1 MEVSSLDGALVAC
14 TVDERSAVG
23 EARRSAIALA
33 GQLGFSAEDAGRVA
47 LIVTEAATNLVQHG
61 SGGEVLLRFRR
72 LRLRHRLLRAVPGQ
86 AGSGVEILVLDRGAG
101 IVDLPGATR
110 DGYSTAGTPGT
121 GLGAVARTA
130 DLFDIYTAPGLG
142 TALLARA
149 WKRPAPA
156 TRSAPAGL
164 ELGAVCLP
172 RRGEQVT
179 GDAWAAANADGGS
192 MLLVAD
198 GLGHGPDAA
207 AAASEAVRIFR
218 QRRYASPG
226 EFIADAHA
234 ALKSTRG
241 AALAAA
247 LLDRERR
254 EIRYAGI
261 GNIGGTIVAGS
272 DTRSM
277 VSHNGTV
284 GHELRKIQE
293 FVYPWPSGSLVVMQS
308 DGLQTHWRL
317 DRYPTVSARHPGVIA
332 GLLYRDFNRRRD
344 DVTVVSV
351 RESAAG
357 SIPGDLPFDA

>member
-61 SGGEVLLRFRR
+61 SGGEV
-72 LRLRHRLLRAVPGQ
+72 LLRAVPGQ

-284 GHELRKIQE
+284 GDVLR
-293 FVYPWPSGSLVVMQS
+293 
-308 DGLQTHWRL
+308 
-317 DRYPTVSARHPGVIA
+317 
-332 GLLYRDFNRRRD
+332 
-344 DVTVVSV
+344 
-351 RESAAG
+351 
-357 SIPGDLPFDA
+357 

>member
-1 MEVSSLDGALVAC
+1 MEVSSLDGAPISC

-23 EARRSAIALA
+23 EVRRSAIALA
-33 GQLGFSAEDAGRVA
+33 GELGFSEEDAGRVA

-61 SGGEVLLRFRR
+61 GGGEVLI
-72 LRLRHRLLRAVPGQ
+72 RAVTGR
-86 AGSGVEILVLDRGAG
+86 AGSGVEVLVLDRGVG
-101 IVDLPGATR
+101 IGDLLAAAR

-142 TALLARA
+142 TVLFARA

-156 TRSAPAGL
+156 TRRAPAGL

-172 RRGEQVT
+172 RRGERVT
-179 GDAWAAANADGGS
+179 GDAWAAASADGGII
-192 MLLVAD
+192 LLVAD
-198 GLGHGPDAA
+198 GLGHGPAA
-207 AAASEAVRIFR
+207 AAASAEAIRIFR

-226 EFIADAHA
+226 ELIADTHA

-247 LLDRERR
+247 LLDRERH
-254 EIRYAGI
+254 EIRYAGV
-261 GNIGGTIVAGS
+261 GNIAGTIVAGS

-293 FVYPWPSGSLVVMQS
+293 FVYPWPPGALIVMQS
-308 DGLQTHWRL
+308 DGLQAHWRL
-317 DRYPTVSARHPGVIA
+317 DRYPTVAARHPGVIA

-357 SIPGDLPFDA
+357 PVPGDLPFDA